1 MVEDYNWNSVFN
13 FVMKLKKEMLSKT
26 GSISYDKK
34 EVINKYGGKKELS
47 CVENW
52 ARILNNKEYIK
63 RLEPIQ
69 INQNQNLVLF
79 RYANHTSVKDGE
91 EEFSSFDNK
100 FWELYDGFYRECR
113 SLVIDIVNDCIV
125 IAPFK
130 KFMNL
135 NQNEEYSL
143 ENIQRRI
150 KEAIYNHRPIEIS
163 TKLDGSMQCANY
175 YKGKIIMSGAQ
186 AIDKEKSWRLSD
198 GYEKLYSEPNL
209 IKMITENSD
218 LTFIFEYISLKDA
231 HVVKYTLEQEGLYL
245 IGIRENKTGKQWS
258 YEEVLNI
265 ARIYQVKLTTD
276 LHKETLEEVLNNLD
290 KYKSSEAEGV
300 VLNIDGFLVKIKYN
314 DYVKCHRLLSAI
326 SSSNLIIEAYA
337 DGWIDDLIAKIPE
350 EYRWRVEGLIH
361 ILETYKQVM
370 EQHIEEVYQ
379 QIYSISNGEITSF
392 MKEVQTYPKEERKY
406 IIQRYK
412 NQELNLFKTQA
423 SSKTPHYRNLS
434 ELGLKEA
441 YEKMLQTTNFSS
453 EKCEF

>member
-1 MVEDYNWNSVFN
+1 MVEDYNWNLVFN
-13 FVMKLKKEMLSKT
+13 FIMRLKKEVFLKI

-69 INQNQNLVLF
+69 INQAQNLVLF
-79 RYANHTSVKDGE
+79 RYANHTSVKEGE
-91 EEFSSFDNK
+91 TEISSFDNE
-100 FWELYDGFYRECR
+100 FWDLYDGFYRECR
-113 SLVIDIVNDCIV
+113 SLVIDVVNDCIV

-135 NQNEEYSL
+135 NQSEDYSL
-143 ENIQRRI
+143 ENIQKRM
-150 KEAIYNHRPIEIS
+150 KEAIYNHKPVEIS

-175 YKGKIIMSGAQ
+175 YQGKIVMNGAQ

-198 GYEKLYSEPNL
+198 GYARLQSNFNL
-209 IKMITENSD
+209 VKMIMENSD

-265 ARIYQVKLTTD
+265 AKVYQVQLTTD
-276 LHKETLEEVLNNLD
+276 LHKESLEEILNNLD

-314 DYVKCHRLLSAI
+314 DYIKCHKLLSAI

-337 DGWIDDLIAKIPE
+337 DGWIDDLIAKIPV

-361 ILETYKQVM
+361 ILENYKQAM
-370 EQHIEEVYQ
+370 EQHIEESYQ
-379 QIYSISNGEITSF
+379 QIYSISNGEIVSF
-392 MKEVQTYPKEERKY
+392 MKEVQTYPKEDRKY
-406 IIQRYK
+406 IVQRYK
-412 NQELNLFKTQA
+412 GQEINLFKTQA
-423 SSKTPHYRNLS
+423 SSKTPHYKNLS
-434 ELGLKEA
+434 ELGLKED
-441 YEKMLQTTNFSS
+441 YERMLQTNNSFL
-453 EKCEF
+453 EKM

>member
-1 MVEDYNWNSVFN
+1 MVEDYNWNIVFN
-13 FVMKLKKEMLSKT
+13 FIMELKKEVLLKT

-69 INQNQNLVLF
+69 INQAQNLVLF
-79 RYANHTSVKDGE
+79 RYANHTGVKNGE
-91 EEFSSFDNK
+91 TEISSFDND
-100 FWELYDGFYRECR
+100 FWDLYNGFYRECR
-113 SLVIDIVNDCIV
+113 SLVIDVVNDCVV

-135 NQNEEYSL
+135 NQSEEYSL
-143 ENIQRRI
+143 ENIQKRM
-150 KEAIYNHRPIEIS
+150 KEAIYNHKPVEIS

-175 YKGKIIMSGAQ
+175 YQGKIVMNGAQ

-198 GYEKLYSEPNL
+198 GYARLQSNFNL
-209 IKMITENSD
+209 VKMIMENSD

-265 ARIYQVKLTTD
+265 AKVYQVQLTTD
-276 LHKETLEEVLNNLD
+276 LHKESLEEILNNLD

-314 DYVKCHRLLSAI
+314 DYIKCHKLLSAI

-337 DGWIDDLIAKIPE
+337 DGWIDDLIAKIPV

-361 ILETYKQVM
+361 ILENYKQAM
-370 EQHIEEVYQ
+370 EQHIEESYQ

-392 MKEVQTYPKEERKY
+392 MTEVQKYPKEERKY

-412 NQELNLFKTQA
+412 NQEINLFKTQA
-423 SSKTPHYRNLS
+423 SSKTPHYKNLS
-434 ELGLKEA
+434 ELGLKED
-441 YEKMLQTTNFSS
+441 YERMLQTNNSFL
-453 EKCEF
+453 EKM